1 MEYVLL
7 GILIFVIGLVTGVA
21 LLAVVAIACSKK
33 ESGRQDNFYKE
44 KIEQDFMKGA
54 RK

>member
-7 GILIFVIGLVTGVA
+7 GILMFVIGMVVGVVF
-21 LLAVVAIACSKK
+21 LTVVAVACSKK
-33 ESGRQDNFYKE
+33 ETGNQDNFYEE
-44 KIEQDFMKGA
+44 KIEQDYMKGA

>member
-7 GILIFVIGLVTGVA
+7 GILMFVIGMVTGVV

-33 ESGRQDNFYKE
+33 ETGNQDNFYKE